1 MKANTLNTGF
11 EAIGFDK
18 ELDECLFL
26 CESKSNTEDLHIKF
40 HLDTAEDFEA
50 TGVFFKREL
59 NHYYNPQIYI
69 YDYTG
74 KLYDENTLT
83 LLQKKVWSS
92 GNVPLICVFYD
103 TEIKIIDCTTHT
115 KEDKPVILS
124 TISLL
129 NRANNAYNE
138 LFAVKI
144 KTGVFWE
151 EEENK
156 NKFNFKNN
164 SSYNILISWIK
175 ELRKEYSKILKDD
188 EVNIINKVIIQSIL
202 IKYLEERKDENGQN
216 LFQDKYFKEYNNA
229 NSFVEVLS
237 NNSNFIKLLEKLQKD
252 FNGNVFEWTN
262 TEKTILNKID
272 LSLLAKALNGYVD
285 PNNRDQLVLEL
296 IRYYEFSYVPVELI
310 SRLYEEF
317 LGEDKRNKG
326 LYYTP
331 SHLARLLVDE
341 SMPLKNFDQVDL
353 SKYRVLDPACGSG
366 IFLVFAFKRLVQW
379 WRLQQSDFSKKPTL
393 SELKGLL
400 SCIYG
405 VDKEK
410 QATTLAAF
418 SLCLALCD
426 ELSPLQII
434 TQLQFN
440 DLTETNILRTDFFI
454 DELISTSIQNEETDF
469 DIEEQKKNYE
479 KLKKIK
485 FDIVIGNPPFG
496 RKGKLEGGNKKFWTT
511 KVGDKTI
518 KIPSSQIALKFL
530 VKSLDF
536 LQSDG
541 LQCLIIK
548 SSALLYNPT
557 AINFKKLLFS
567 YYNVERVFDFT
578 ALARNGVLWDNGAEV
593 DTIAL
598 FTRNQLP
605 DKFKNILH
613 LTFRRTKAVKER
625 LSFDIDEY
633 DRHFVNRNDAVNNP
647 YIWKNNLVGGG
658 RIRTVIDKLSKLATF
673 KSTFEKDFVFAEG
686 EGGGKGKNLDT
697 NSFNPSGID
706 ENLISKDY
714 YKSFRDINHRKFMPP
729 NILIKENL
737 QLPFAFNQKLIP
749 YSNKVVGIYPKD
761 KNIDNE
767 QFIKITN
774 YLSINSNS
782 LKFYLIAA
790 TGRVLVSLNTFV
802 NKQDVEN
809 LPYHE
814 GKIENLLSISEIN
827 TINDVLVYY
836 QYFLRNGENS
846 KAVKSIPKQE
856 ILSFITN
863 YGSEFTQ
870 TLNAVYEQKNQKFR
884 LSQVISLYDNSYI
897 GVVFKYDEQKSSPAF
912 NDNLNIDNIKNIAIN
927 RISSSLSATRII
939 KIYEENTIIFIK
951 PNQYRYWLSH
961 IAYRDADKC
970 MVDLSKAGY

>member
-1 MKANTLNTGF
+1 MKANALNTGF

-26 CESKSNTEDLHIKF
+26 CESKSNIEDLHIKF

-115 KEDKPVILS
+115 KEDKPVFLS

-129 NRANNAYNE
+129 NKTNNAYNE

-229 NSFVEVLS
+229 NSFVEVLT
-237 NNSNFIKLLEKLQKD
+237 NNRNFIKLLEKLQKD
-252 FNGNVFEWTN
+252 FNGNVFEWTDI
-262 TEKTILNKID
+262 EKTILNKID

-341 SMPLKNFDQVDL
+341 SMPLKSFSQIDL
-353 SKYRVLDPACGSG
+353 SKFRILDPACGSG

-379 WRLQQSDFSKKPTL
+379 WRLQQNDFNKKPTL
-393 SELKGLL
+393 DELKNLL

-434 TQLQFN
+434 TQLQFD

-454 DELISTSIQNEETDF
+454 DELISTSIQNEEIDF
-469 DIEEQKKNYE
+469 DIEEQKKNHE

-485 FDIVIGNPPFG
+485 FDIVIGNPPFRRSG
-496 RKGKLEGGNKKFWTT
+496 DLEGFGNKFWVV
-511 KVGDKTI
+511 KIGDKTI
-518 KIPSSQIALKFL
+518 NIPSKQIALKFL

-536 LQSDG
+536 LQENG

-548 SSALLYNPT
+548 SAALLYNPT
-557 AINFKKLLFS
+557 AIEFKKLLFS
-567 YYNVERVFDFT
+567 HHNVERIFDFT

-605 DKFKNILH
+605 DNLKNILH

-633 DRHFVNRNDAVNNP
+633 DRHFVNRSDAVNNP
-647 YIWKNNLVGGG
+647 FIWKNNLIGGG
-658 RIRTVIDKLSKLATF
+658 RIRIIVEKLNKLSSLESAF
-673 KSTFEKDFVFAEG
+673 SNNVFFTEG
-686 EGGGKGKNLDT
+686 ENGAKSLDNKSFAGTFIDEQFFPEEYINSFKNL
-697 NSFNPSGID
+697 
-706 ENLISKDY
+706 EQE
-714 YKSFRDINHRKFMPP
+714 KFYSP
-729 NILIKENL
+729 NILIKENIV
-737 QLPFAFNQKLIP
+737 LPFALNNKNIP
-749 YSNKVVGIYPKD
+749 YSNEVVGIYSNGKESAKLLD
-761 KNIDNE
+761 IW
-767 QFIKITN
+767 N
-774 YLSINSNS
+774 YLNDN
-782 LKFYLIAA
+782 LDYLRFYVIATSSKA
-790 TGRVLVSLNTFV
+790 LVYKNTAI
-802 NKQDVEN
+802 KKEDIEN
-809 LPYHE
+809 LPYYQGSLGE
-814 GKIENLLSISEIN
+814 LLSEPEIN
-827 TINDVLVYY
+827 IIKDVISYY
-836 QYFLRNGENS
+836 QYFLRNGEGS

-856 ILSFITN
+856 IRSFITK
-863 YGSEFTQ
+863 YGNEFSQ
-870 TLNAVYEQKNQKFR
+870 TLNALYEQENQKFR
-884 LSQVISLYDNSYI
+884 LNQIISLYDNSYI
-897 GVVFKYDEQKSSPAF
+897 GVVFKYDEQKSSPSF
-912 NDNLNIDNIKNIAIN
+912 NDNLNVDNIQNIATN

>member
-1 MKANTLNTGF
+1 MKVNALNTGF

-26 CESKSNTEDLHIKF
+26 CESKNNIEDLHIKF
-40 HLDTAEDFEA
+40 HLDTAENFEA

-74 KLYDENTLT
+74 RLYDENILT

-115 KEDKPVILS
+115 KEDKPVFLS

-129 NRANNAYNE
+129 GRANNAYNE

-229 NSFVEVLS
+229 NSFVEVLT

-252 FNGNVFEWTN
+252 FNGNVFEWTD

-341 SMPLKNFDQVDL
+341 SMPLKSFGQIDL
-353 SKYRVLDPACGSG
+353 SKFRILDPACGSG

-379 WRLQQSDFSKKPTL
+379 WRLQQNDFNKKPTL
-393 SELKGLL
+393 DELKSLL

-434 TQLQFN
+434 TQLQFD

-454 DELISTSIQNEETDF
+454 DELVSTSIQNEEIDF
-469 DIEEQKKNYE
+469 DIEEQKKNHE
-479 KLKKIK
+479 RLKKIK
-485 FDIVIGNPPFG
+485 FDIVIGNPPFRRSG
-496 RKGKLEGGNKKFWTT
+496 DLEGFGNKFWVV
-511 KVGDKTI
+511 KIGDKPI
-518 KIPSSQIALKFL
+518 NIPSKQIALKFL

-536 LQSDG
+536 LHENG

-548 SSALLYNPT
+548 SAALLYNPT
-557 AINFKKLLFS
+557 AIEFKKLLFS
-567 YYNVERVFDFT
+567 HHNVERIFDFT

-605 DKFKNILH
+605 DNLKNILH

-633 DRHFVNRNDAVNNP
+633 DRHFVNRNDAINNP
-647 YIWKNNLVGGG
+647 FIWKNNLIGGG
-658 RIRTVIDKLSKLATF
+658 RIRIIVERLSKLSSLE
-673 KSTFEKDFVFAEG
+673 STFSNNVFFTEG
-686 EGGGKGKNLDT
+686 ENGAKSLDNKSFAGTFIDEQFFPEEYINSFKNL
-697 NSFNPSGID
+697 NQ
-706 ENLISKDY
+706 E
-714 YKSFRDINHRKFMPP
+714 KFYPP
-729 NILIKENL
+729 NILVKENIT
-737 QLPFAFNQKLIP
+737 LPFALNNKNIP
-749 YSNKVVGIYPKD
+749 YSNEVVGIYSNGTENAKLLD
-761 KNIDNE
+761 IW
-767 QFIKITN
+767 N
-774 YLSINSNS
+774 YLNAN
-782 LKFYLIAA
+782 LNYLRFYVIATSSKA
-790 TGRVLVSLNTFV
+790 LVYKNTAI
-802 NKQDVEN
+802 KKEDIEN
-809 LPYHE
+809 LPYYQGNVE
-814 GKIENLLSISEIN
+814 ELLSVPDIN
-827 TINDVLVYY
+827 IINDVLTYY
-836 QYFLRNGENS
+836 QYFLRNGESS

-856 ILSFITN
+856 IPSFIMK
-863 YGSEFTQ
+863 YGNEFSQ
-870 TLNAVYEQKNQKFR
+870 TLNAIYEQGNQKFR
-884 LSQVISLYDNSYI
+884 LSQIISLYDNSYV
-897 GVVFKYDEQKSSPAF
+897 GVVFKYDEQKNSPSF
-912 NDNLNIDNIKNIAIN
+912 SDNLNVDNIQNIAIN
-927 RISSSLSATRII
+927 RISSFLSATRII

>member
-1 MKANTLNTGF
+1 MKANALYTGF
-11 EAIGFDK
+11 EAIGFNK

-26 CESKSNTEDLHIKF
+26 CESKNNIEDLHIKF
-40 HLDTAEDFEA
+40 HLDTAEAFEA
-50 TGVFFKREL
+50 TGVFFKKEL

-74 KLYDENTLT
+74 KLYDENALT
-83 LLQKKVWSS
+83 FLQKRVWSS
-92 GNVPLICVFYD
+92 GNVPLICIFYD

-115 KEDKPVILS
+115 KEDKPVFLS

-151 EEENK
+151 EEENR

-175 ELRKEYSKILKDD
+175 ELRKEYFKILKDD
-188 EVNIINKVIIQSIL
+188 EISIINKVIIQSIL

-229 NSFVEVLS
+229 NSFVEVLT

-252 FNGNVFEWTN
+252 FNGNVFEWTD
-262 TEKTILNKID
+262 TEKNILNKID

-331 SHLARLLVDE
+331 SHLARLLIDE
-341 SMPLKNFDQVDL
+341 SMPLKSFNQIDL
-353 SKYRVLDPACGSG
+353 SQYRVLDPACGSG

-379 WRLQQSDFSKKPTL
+379 WRLQQNDFSKKPTL
-393 SELKGLL
+393 GDLKNLL

-434 TQLQFN
+434 TQLQFD

-454 DELISTSIQNEETDF
+454 DELTSIQYKDTDS

-485 FDIVIGNPPFG
+485 FEIIIGNPPFRRSG
-496 RKGKLEGGNKKFWTT
+496 DLEGIGDKFWIV
-511 KVGDKTI
+511 KIGDKTI
-518 KIPSSQIALKFL
+518 NIPSKQIALKFL

-536 LQSDG
+536 LQTSG

-548 SSALLYNPT
+548 SAALLYNPT
-557 AINFKKLLFS
+557 AIEFKKLLLS
-567 YYNVERVFDFT
+567 HCDVERIFDFT

-598 FTRNQLP
+598 FTRNQSPNNLR
-605 DKFKNILH
+605 NILH

-633 DRHFVNRNDAVNNP
+633 DRHFVNRNDAINNP
-647 YIWKNNLVGGG
+647 FIWKTNLIGGG
-658 RIRTVIDKLSKLATF
+658 RIKSIVEKLNKLSTL
-673 KSTFEKDFVFAEG
+673 KSTFSNSAFFTEG
-686 EGGGKGKNLDT
+686 ENGAKSLDNKSFCKTLIDDQFFPEGYINSFKNL
-697 NSFNPSGID
+697 
-706 ENLISKDY
+706 EQE
-714 YKSFRDINHRKFMPP
+714 KFCPP
-729 NILIKENL
+729 NILIKENIT
-737 QLPFAFNQKLIP
+737 LPFALNRKNIP
-749 YSNKVVGIYPKD
+749 YSNEVVGIYSIEKGND
-761 KNIDNE
+761 KLLDIW
-767 QFIKITN
+767 N
-774 YLSINSNS
+774 YLNTN
-782 LKFYLIAA
+782 LNNLHFYVIATSSKA
-790 TGRVLVSLNTFV
+790 LVYKNTAI
-802 NKQDVEN
+802 KKED
-809 LPYHE
+809 
-814 GKIENLLSISEIN
+814 IENMPYYQGNMEELLSKPDLNIIK
-827 TINDVLVYY
+827 DVLIYY
-836 QYFLRNGENS
+836 QYFLRNGEGS
-846 KAVKSIPKQE
+846 KSVKSIPKQE
-856 ILSFITN
+856 ICSFITN
-863 YGSEFTQ
+863 YGSEFSQ
-870 TLNAVYEQKNQKFR
+870 TLNAIYAQENQKFR
-884 LSQVISLYDNSYI
+884 LNQIISLYDNSFI
-897 GVVFKYDEQKSSPAF
+897 GVVFKYDEHVNLPVF
-912 NDNLNIDNIKNIAIN
+912 NDNLNVDNIPDIAIN
-927 RISSSLSATRII
+927 QISSSLSATRII